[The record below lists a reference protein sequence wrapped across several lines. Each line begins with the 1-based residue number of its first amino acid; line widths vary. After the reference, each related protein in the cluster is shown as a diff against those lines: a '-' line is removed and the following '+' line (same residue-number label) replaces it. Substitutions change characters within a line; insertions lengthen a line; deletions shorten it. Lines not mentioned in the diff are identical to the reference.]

1 MKEHLSEFYDVTAV
15 ASGKNAIRY
24 LERFTVDMI
33 FLDFMMPDMDGIETY
48 KKIREF
54 PVYRD
59 TPIAFLTGVSDKA
72 TVLKV
77 ILDIK
82 PQGYIVKPTTK
93 IELVTKVI
101 ELLG

>member
-1 MKEHLSEFYDVTAV
+1 M
-15 ASGKNAIRY
+15 
-24 LERFTVDMI
+24 
-33 FLDFMMPDMDGIETY
+33 
-48 KKIREF
+48 
-54 PVYRD
+54 
-59 TPIAFLTGVSDKA
+59 
-72 TVLKV
+72 VLKV